1 MVTSS
6 ISGSSISATHQ
17 RPKPEDIFEKMD
29 TDGSGGVSKE
39 EFESAFVQISQKG
52 GKAADGATTTDDS
65 TSALK
70 SKADAI
76 YAKMETDGDGSLSA
90 SEFQTAAKAQEA
102 QHAERGHGGHRG
114 TGGAGASGPSSSAQK
129 AYDPADTNKDGV
141 VSSQEAAVYKTQ
153 QAAQQ
158 AQEAFK
164 TYTDVQATA
173 SE

>member
-6 ISGSSISATHQ
+6 ISSSSVNVSQTHQ
-17 RPKPEDIFEKMD
+17 RPKPEDIFKKMD

-52 GKAADGATTTDDS
+52 GQAADGAASTD

-70 SKADAI
+70 AKADEI
-76 YAKMETDGDGSLSA
+76 YAKMDTDGDGSLSA

-102 QHAERGHGGHRG
+102 QHAERGHGGHHG
-114 TGGAGASGPSSSAQK
+114 SGGGGASGASSSTQK
-129 AYDPADTNKDGV
+129 TYDPADTNKDGV
-141 VSSQEAAVYKTQ
+141 VSTQEAAVYKTQ

-158 AQEAFK
+158 AQEAVK
-164 TYTDVQATA
+164 TYTDVQAT
-173 SE
+173 S